1 MWEIRVYFLQEPP
14 QYDVRFR
21 LKRIPAKTLKA
32 ILGLSAMHRAEL
44 FEEWE
49 RSQSG

>member
-1 MWEIRVYFLQEPP
+1 MYFLQEPP

-21 LKRIPAKTLKA
+21 LKRIPGKTLKA